1 MNPSP
6 LIQPIVSKQWVL
18 ARMYE
23 PDLVI
28 VDCRFEL
35 GHPQA
40 GREAYA
46 AAHIPGA
53 VFLDLEEDLSAPAGA
68 HGGRHPLPA
77 PEALAQRL
85 GRAGIGNASR
95 VVAYDDQGGLNAARL
110 WWLLRWLGH
119 DEVYVMDEG
128 FAAWQAGGYPVTDE
142 RRTVV
147 PAAFAP
153 TLRPDMLAGVEDV
166 RRALG
171 DPGTVLVDSRAADRY
186 AGRTEPLDAKAGH
199 IPGAINR
206 FWKELLDE
214 RGAWKSGE
222 QLKDQ
227 LAPVTDALDAGREVI
242 VYCGS
247 GVSAC
252 PNVLALH
259 KLGYPQVKLYAGS
272 WSDWISYEE
281 NPIAT
286 GEEA

>member
-1 MNPSP
+1 M
-6 LIQPIVSKQWVL
+6 QPIVSKQWGL

-153 TLRPDMLAGVEDV
+153 T
-166 RRALG
+166 
-171 DPGTVLVDSRAADRY
+171 
-186 AGRTEPLDAKAGH
+186 
-199 IPGAINR
+199 
-206 FWKELLDE
+206 
-214 RGAWKSGE
+214 
-222 QLKDQ
+222 
-227 LAPVTDALDAGREVI
+227 
-242 VYCGS
+242 
-247 GVSAC
+247 
-252 PNVLALH
+252 
-259 KLGYPQVKLYAGS
+259 
-272 WSDWISYEE
+272 
-281 NPIAT
+281 
-286 GEEA
+286 